1 MSYNIAGM
9 VVKNEYLALG
19 TMVATGAIAYGKL
32 SGGEKPTGPVRPAP
46 IEKDQTITATSK
58 AEEDF
63 IRQFVAEAEKE
74 GPVKAH

>member
-9 VVKNEYLALG
+9 AIKNEYLALG
-19 TMVATGAIAYGKL
+19 TILTTIAVGATQL
-32 SGGEKPTGPVRPAP
+32 GGSKDAGSKAPAP
-46 IEKDQTITATSK
+46 IAQDTSIAASSS

-74 GPVKAH
+74 EKKGH